1 MAGELKV
8 KTEEVQESKK
18 DKFENENKHKCRSWM
33 DSSTRDERRRQAG
46 LSRTQRGKSNRRVI
60 AMSANCALSADRCD
74 PGRRAFRH
82 RGEDEAGPTLLQLH
96 THLNEV
102 APAFH
107 SHLRH

>member
-8 KTEEVQESKK
+8 ETEEAQASKK

-33 DSSTRDERRRQAG
+33 DSSTRELRRQAG

-82 RGEDEAGPTLLQLH
+82 SGEDEAGPTLLQLH
-96 THLNEV
+96 THLYEV
-102 APAFH
+102 EPASQ